1 MKMKRK
7 VQSTIDDLDNNE
19 LSIGNPISEDRSR
32 GEYFLERVEGIMTG
46 EVKLSENV
54 LLDEVC

>member
-1 MKMKRK
+1 
-7 VQSTIDDLDNNE
+7 